1 MEFLREDVLFT
12 LLLSYFRAISFF
24 SLFPFFSS
32 NYVPLNVRLYLS
44 FAVSFITLS
53 FFDIKT
59 VNISTFGEFILFAIN
74 EFLFGFTAGLILRLF
89 IEALAIAGEIIALHT
104 GLGFLQLFL
113 PGRAPMSL
121 FGVFFYLYG
130 ILLFL
135 SVGGAEVILIG
146 LSESF
151 KSLPVGSFN
160 LFSLNP
166 DVFLEFFYESFKLG
180 VKVSL
185 PVLLSSLILNLIL
198 AVVNRFIPQMNVFMV
213 GLPLQVLVGLI
224 LLLLS
229 LPVMTIVIV
238 NHLRDFFEILEIFIK
253 QLEPY

>member
-1 MEFLREDVLFT
+1 MEFLREEFLLT
-12 LLLSYFRAISFF
+12 LLLSYFRVVSFF

-44 FAVSFITLS
+44 FAVSFIALS

-59 VNISTFGEFILFAIN
+59 VSVNTFEEFILKALN
-74 EFLFGFTAGLILRLF
+74 EFLFGFTAGLILRFF

-113 PGRAPMSL
+113 PGQAPMSL
-121 FGVFFYLYG
+121 FGAFFYLYG

-135 SVGGAEVILIG
+135 SVGGAEIVLLA

-151 KSLPVGSFN
+151 KKVPIGSFN
-160 LFSLNP
+160 LFFLNP
-166 DVFLEFFYESFKLG
+166 EVFLEFFYESFKLG

-185 PVLLSSLILNLIL
+185 PVLLSALILNLIL

-224 LLLLS
+224 VLLLS
-229 LPVMTIVIV
+229 LPVITLVIV
-238 NHLRDFFEILEIFIK
+238 NHLYDFLKVFELFIK
-253 QLEPY
+253 QLGLY